1 MQHWMLSNDNSVLKM
16 LILLVLKDTFYVVQH
31 LEISTNKANMV
42 SEAKLL
48 TDLNLAWKLDGRQL
62 AN

>member
-1 MQHWMLSNDNSVLKM
+1 MLSNDSSVLKM
-16 LILLVLKDTFYVVQH
+16 VILLVLKDIFYVVQH
-31 LEISTNKANMV
+31 LEISTNKASMV

-48 TDLNLAWKLDGRQL
+48 TDLSLAWKLKGRQL

>member
-1 MQHWMLSNDNSVLKM
+1 MLSNDSSVLKM
-16 LILLVLKDTFYVVQH
+16 LILLVLKDIFYVVQH
-31 LEISTNKANMV
+31 LEIGTNKVNMV

-48 TDLNLAWKLDGRQL
+48 TDLNLAWKLDRRQL